1 MFRNRYH
8 SILWAI
14 LLACL
19 PMASVAQEKKKEAP
33 AKAPKTFEAFCD
45 KNTKTIGGVFPV
57 YRKGTNVYLEISE
70 DLLGKEL
77 LASGI
82 IVKGPWVGT
91 ASTITDIITFT
102 KGHEYNLSV
111 QKTICSD
118 RAEGELAQ
126 AVANS
131 SMQAAMFDYP
141 IVAYAKGKRGFI
153 IDITKDVSATGKLF
167 AFPNLKWVNRPVAKR
182 SGLDS
187 VYVIKDGVKFQS
199 LHTQTDYMP
208 AMMMGGLGYDK
219 HNTVLIDWALQLLPD
234 RQVAMRKAD
243 KRVGFTS
250 IAFND
255 YDIDPSKA
263 RSISYVRRWNL
274 QPKAADVARYQAG
287 ELVEPENPI
296 KVYIDTTFHVTMRRA
311 AIRGIEEWN
320 QCLEKAGFRKALV
333 VCEGMPETMFAY
345 HQIVLS
351 YALVLG
357 KKQTVTD
364 PRTGEIVSGIGAIS
378 DNELCRVEK
387 EMQTILST
395 YNPKLFTDDTQV
407 MREELCRYYTSKL
420 MGQMLG
426 LEPNMGGSMAYT
438 VDQLRDAKWVREH
451 GISASVTDGI
461 AYNYVVQPGDNIPL
475 GDLFS
480 KASVYDEWAI
490 EWGYRQYPGA
500 SKEQERAAL
509 AKLAGKAAT
518 NPYLRFVSASKKG
531 YMAAKFD
538 LSSDKMRAAEL
549 GMQNLQRSLPKLE
562 GLVNQLDDDDYW
574 YKYWEYA
581 PNLYAA
587 YSQYVMQ
594 AIDYL
599 GSITREPI
607 IAGYNEQPYQI
618 APKALQERALRFVV
632 SHAFQKTPAWMYN
645 ETMRKIAGYTGDDN
659 MGKLATSVA
668 LRLCSPDMMANLMAS
683 QLQFGKDAFTL
694 DDMNK
699 VLDKSVFLDFSAQ
712 KAVSPHL
719 AIAQYA
725 FVKQYAEQFCK
736 VRDGKLTDD
745 VSLYVA
751 ARVQKVYKAIDRL
764 SRTHVDA
771 GSKSHYRGLLVY
783 INRKLAAKGETAISL
798 KK

>member
-1 MFRNRYH
+1 MYRNRYH

-19 PMASVAQEKKKEAP
+19 PMASIAQEKKKEAP
-33 AKAPKTFEAFCD
+33 SKAPKTFEAFCD
-45 KNTKTIGGVFPV
+45 KNTKTVDGVFPV
-57 YRKGTNVYLEISE
+57 YRKGANVYLEIGE

-91 ASTITDIITFT
+91 ASTITDIISFT
-102 KGHEYNLSV
+102 KGHEHNLSV
-111 QKTICSD
+111 HKTVCSD
-118 RAEGELAQ
+118 RAEGDLAQ

-131 SMQAAMFDYP
+131 SMQTVMYSYP
-141 IVAYAKGKRGFI
+141 VVAYAKGKKGFI
-153 IDITKDVSATGKLF
+153 IDITKDVNATGKLF
-167 AFPNLKWVNRPVAKR
+167 AFPNLQWVNRPVADR

-187 VYVIKDGVKFQS
+187 VYVIKDGVKFQCM
-199 LHTQTDYMP
+199 HTQTDFMP
-208 AMMMGGLGYDK
+208 ALMMGGMGYDK
-219 HNTVLIDWALQLLPD
+219 HNTVLIDWALQLLPE
-234 RQVAMRKAD
+234 RHVTMRKAD

-255 YDIDPSKA
+255 YDIDPAKA
-263 RSISYVRRWNL
+263 RSINYVRRWNL
-274 QPKAADVARYQAG
+274 QPKAADIARYQAG

-296 KVYIDTTFHVTMRRA
+296 KVYLDTTFHASMRQA
-311 AIRGIEEWN
+311 AIRGVEEWN
-320 QCLEKAGFRKALV
+320 KCLEKAGFRKALV
-333 VCEGMPETMFAY
+333 ICEGMPETKFAY

-351 YALVLG
+351 YALVLNRM
-357 KKQTVTD
+357 QTVTD
-364 PRTGEIVSGIGAIS
+364 PRTGEIVCGVGGIS
-378 DNELCRVEK
+378 DSELYKIEK
-387 EMQTILST
+387 DMQIVLGA
-395 YNPKLFTDDTQV
+395 YNPKLFTDDTQT
-407 MREELCRYYTSKL
+407 MREEIARYLTSQM

-426 LEPNMGGSMAYT
+426 LEPNLGGSMAYT
-438 VDQLRDAKWVREH
+438 VEQLRDAKWVHEH

-461 AYNYVVQPGDNIPL
+461 AYDYVVQPGDNIPL
-475 GDLFS
+475 RDLFS

-490 EWGYRQYPGA
+490 EWGYRQYPGV

-509 AKLAGKAAT
+509 GKLAAKAAN
-518 NPYLRFVSASKKG
+518 NPSLRFVSASKKG
-531 YMAAKFD
+531 YMASKVD
-538 LSSDKMRAAEL
+538 LSSDKLRAAEL
-549 GMQNLQRSLPKLE
+549 GMQNLQRMLPKLE
-562 GLVNQLDDDDYW
+562 GLVNQLDQEDYW

-581 PNLYAA
+581 PQLYAD
-587 YSQYVMQ
+587 YSLYVMQ
-594 AIDYL
+594 ALDYL

-607 IAGYNEQPYQI
+607 IAGYNENPYTI
-618 APKALQERALRFVV
+618 APKAQQERALQFIVK
-632 SHAFQKTPAWMYN
+632 HAFQKTPAWMHN

-659 MGKLATSVA
+659 MGKLATNVA

-683 QLQFGKDAFTL
+683 QLKFGKDAFTL

-725 FVKQYAEQFCK
+725 FVKQYAEHFCK
-736 VRDGKLTDD
+736 VRDSKLTDD
-745 VSLYVA
+745 VSMYVA
-751 ARVQKVYKAIDRL
+751 ARMQKVYKAIDRL

-771 GSKSHYRGLLVY
+771 GSRSHYRGLLVY
-783 INRKLAAKGETAISL
+783 INRKLATKGETAIAI